1 MSRTNI
7 EDAVIT
13 GANIR
18 GAIRYGVTRL
28 SDAAQALRYGH
39 GSDHLDDAFASR
51 TLTLPAVDASMRG
64 LTLYF
69 VNAAA
74 FTLLINNSTAG
85 LVATIPATVGATGMV
100 TCLGDTTL
108 GVGGWT
114 GGL

>member
-1 MSRTNI
+1 
-7 EDAVIT
+7 
-13 GANIR
+13 
-18 GAIRYGVTRL
+18 
-28 SDAAQALRYGH
+28 
-39 GSDHLDDAFASR
+39 
-51 TLTLPAVDASMRG
+51 MRG